1 MTGRSLPDKYWES
14 TLAVCDFG
22 DTYSRVGNCC
32 FTAGWGSGTFR
43 ASFTFFFLSLPHARV
58 AFSERAPVSSHI
70 QKHSGQ
76 VDWRLYKCFS
86 LSVLALWLTS
96 DLPRVFPCLLLR
108 QGKTP
113 ALLWQWRKIWNAG
126 TLTTILSVQYSNSYD
141 AVMPASAFV
150 YNWTVLVCIFIC
162 EPFNF
167 NNSLNESVR
176 IKFIPISISVF
187 WLVTQVSNSV
197 NKFPC

>member
-1 MTGRSLPDKYWES
+1 MTGRSLHDKYWES

-22 DTYSRVGNCC
+22 DTYSRVGNCR

-126 TLTTILSVQYSNSYD
+126 TLTTILSVQYSNMMLSSPPRHLYTTERYWY
-141 AVMPASAFV
+141 VFLFVNPSTLIIASM
-150 YNWTVLVCIFIC
+150 NRW
-162 EPFNF
+162 E
-167 NNSLNESVR
+167 
-176 IKFIPISISVF
+176 
-187 WLVTQVSNSV
+187 
-197 NKFPC
+197 